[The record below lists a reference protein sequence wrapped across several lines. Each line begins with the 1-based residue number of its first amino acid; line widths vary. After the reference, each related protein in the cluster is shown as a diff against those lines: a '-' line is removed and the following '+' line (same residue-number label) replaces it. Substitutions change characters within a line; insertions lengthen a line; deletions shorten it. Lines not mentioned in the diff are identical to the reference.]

1 MFSLPRDILETMT
14 DVFRLE
20 RKSEVIQNIRGFYCD
35 NKHPNT
41 IQLVEDVEIRPDDW
55 LIHSHQRLHVLEA
68 HAVRLGNTVDW
79 MVKYETEQAFL
90 QSQNHAPGSIHIG
103 TVSGPSIIGNQQ
115 TATIHV
121 GNSIED
127 IAKLI
132 SSLPSQDMEKLLPL
146 LAELK
151 KAEESGAPLKK
162 GCLAKFS
169 DMLKKHSDLLIAL
182 GGWAVKLLTGE

>member
-1 MFSLPRDILETMT
+1 MFSMPRDILETMT
-14 DVFRLE
+14 DVFQLE
-20 RKSEVIQNIRGFYCD
+20 RNQEIIRSIRGFYCD

-41 IQLVEDVEIRPDDW
+41 IQLVEDVEIYPDDW

-68 HAVRLGNTVDW
+68 HSEPIENTVEW
-79 MVKYETEQAFL
+79 MVKYETEQDFMR
-90 QSQNHAPGSIHIG
+90 SQNHAPGSIHIG

-132 SSLPSQDMEKLLPL
+132 FSLPSQDMELLLPL

-169 DMLKKHSDLLIAL
+169 DALKKHSDLLIAL

>member
-1 MFSLPRDILETMT
+1 MFSIPRGILDNST
-14 DVFRLE
+14 DVFQLE
-20 RKSEVIQNIRGFYCD
+20 RKSKVIQSVRGFYCGS
-35 NKHPNT
+35 KYPST
-41 IQLVEDVEIRPDDW
+41 IQLVEDVEIHPDDW

-68 HAVRLGNTVDW
+68 HAVRLGNMVEW

-90 QSQNHAPGSIHIG
+90 QSQNHASGSIHIG

-121 GNSIED
+121 GDSIED

-132 SSLPSQDMEKLLPL
+132 SSLPSQDMEQLLPL

-151 KAEESGAPLKK
+151 KAEESGATLKK
-162 GCLAKFS
+162 GSLAKFS
-169 DMLKKHSDLLIAL
+169 DALKKHSDLLIAL

>member
-1 MFSLPRDILETMT
+1 MFSMPRDILETMT
-14 DVFRLE
+14 DVFQLE
-20 RKSEVIQNIRGFYCD
+20 RNQEIIRSIRGFYCD

-41 IQLVEDVEIRPDDW
+41 IQLVEDVEIYPDDW

-68 HAVRLGNTVDW
+68 YSEPIENTVEW
-79 MVKYETEQAFL
+79 MVKYETEQDFL
-90 QSQNHAPGSIHIG
+90 RSQNHAPGSIHIG

-132 SSLPSQDMEKLLPL
+132 LSLPSQDMELLLPL

-169 DMLKKHSDLLIAL
+169 DALKKHSDLLIAL

>member
-1 MFSLPRDILETMT
+1 MFSMSRDILETMT
-14 DVFRLE
+14 DVFQLE
-20 RKSEVIQNIRGFYCD
+20 RKSEVIQNVRGFYCD
-35 NKHPNT
+35 SKYPNT
-41 IQLVEDVEIRPDDW
+41 IQLVENVEIHPDDW
-55 LIHSHQRLHVLEA
+55 LIHSSQRLHVVEA
-68 HAVRLGNTVDW
+68 HAIRFGNTVEW
-79 MVKYETEQAFL
+79 MAKYETEQDFL
-90 QSQNHAPGSIHIG
+90 RSQNHAPGSIHIG

-132 SSLPSQDMEKLLPL
+132 LPLPSQDMEQLLPL
-146 LAELK
+146 IAELK

-169 DMLKKHSDLLIAL
+169 DALKKHSDLLIAL